1 MPKHIKAEFKFS
13 VRIKGCDS
21 VFAEGFEPGEIS
33 TQVVSYDRQ
42 TAEFFDGD
50 FFHAVLEQ
58 KAREFMEEE
67 VEVVITRVG

>member
-1 MPKHIKAEFKFS
+1 M
-13 VRIKGCDS
+13 

-67 VEVVITRVG
+67 VEVIITRVG